1 MISKTFDKFTGFN
14 SIYVYHTGMK
24 LKVLEFFY
32 RLIQIWSKPSSMKTI
47 LPGSIFEH
55 GNNMVAMNSQYETS
69 VLL

>member
-1 MISKTFDKFTGFN
+1 
-14 SIYVYHTGMK
+14 MK

-55 GNNMVAMNSQYETS
+55 GNNMVAMNSQYETAVS
-69 VLL
+69 L